1 MNEPHVVVDLIH
13 REWGSASVFEPGVLP
28 DLPRTLGQD
37 DTLGFEDLL
46 GPFDPVAA
54 MIRRAIVGVHAIR
67 CIVSGHDRRI
77 ASIVEADPMIQGDAD
92 VPQAPLVPPFTE
104 ETAIRKARAAEDAWN
119 SRDPERVSLAYT
131 EDSHWRN
138 RAEFVQ
144 GREEIRQFLSR
155 KWKKEL
161 DYRLIKELWAFG
173 TDRIAVRFQYEWHNV
188 AGQWHRAYGNEL
200 WEFDENGLMRRREAS
215 INDVSIA
222 EEDRRFHWPA
232 PGPRPENHPGLI
244 DSPA

>member
-92 VPQAPLVPPFTE
+92 VPQAPLVPPFTKKRQFAKPARPR
-104 ETAIRKARAAEDAWN
+104 TPGIAVIPSGSASPIPKIATGGTGPSSSRAA
-119 SRDPERVSLAYT
+119 
-131 EDSHWRN
+131 
-138 RAEFVQ
+138 
-144 GREEIRQFLSR
+144 R
-155 KWKKEL
+155 K
-161 DYRLIKELWAFG
+161 
-173 TDRIAVRFQYEWHNV
+173 
-188 AGQWHRAYGNEL
+188 
-200 WEFDENGLMRRREAS
+200 
-215 INDVSIA
+215 
-222 EEDRRFHWPA
+222 
-232 PGPRPENHPGLI
+232 
-244 DSPA
+244 

>member
-1 MNEPHVVVDLIH
+1 M
-13 REWGSASVFEPGVLP
+13 S
-28 DLPRTLGQD
+28 
-37 DTLGFEDLL
+37 
-46 GPFDPVAA
+46 
-54 MIRRAIVGVHAIR
+54 
-67 CIVSGHDRRI
+67 
-77 ASIVEADPMIQGDAD
+77 QGDVD

-138 RAEFVQ
+138 RAEFLQ
-144 GREEIRQFLSR
+144 GREEIKQFLTR
-155 KWKKEL
+155 KWEKEL

-173 TDRIAVRFQYEWHNV
+173 TDRIAVRFQYEWHDD
-188 AGQWHRAYGNEL
+188 AGKWHRAYGNEL